1 MARVTV
7 EDCVLKIP
15 NRFQLVMMAAQRSR
29 ELSVGGELTVDRDN
43 DKNPVVAL
51 REIADET
58 IPLDDLEEAVVEG
71 LQRNIDVDEIVEEED
86 DEAPTTA
93 PIQDDE
99 VPLLDAALEAVGVS
113 IAAWVDPPPDDAA
126 ENAPANEWTVFA
138 SIKQRTTST
147 GSHGKIPEG
156 GWEGVRDRLR
166 NELVHEDAVPGHA
179 LLHYVDV
186 REEEPDQKVDLDLYL
201 AFSLLGFMHLERTML
216 GVTFILD
223 EMAAARAR
231 ERNALI
237 AEVVEEIVEEA
248 VEDAAAAKDK
258 TV

>member
-86 DEAPTTA
+86 DDMLQVTEALNELAGLVDTGDASA
-93 PIQDDE
+93 PDAPAADAPVSDAPAAE
-99 VPLLDAALEAVGVS
+99 AEDPMAALSAGFEDVTIEDVKK
-113 IAAWVDPPPDDAA
+113 DD
-126 ENAPANEWTVFA
+126 
-138 SIKQRTTST
+138 
-147 GSHGKIPEG
+147 
-156 GWEGVRDRLR
+156 
-166 NELVHEDAVPGHA
+166 
-179 LLHYVDV
+179 
-186 REEEPDQKVDLDLYL
+186 
-201 AFSLLGFMHLERTML
+201 
-216 GVTFILD
+216 
-223 EMAAARAR
+223 
-231 ERNALI
+231 
-237 AEVVEEIVEEA
+237 
-248 VEDAAAAKDK
+248 
-258 TV
+258 